1 MTASD
6 IFTAIVGI
14 GGTALVYATASA
26 YVISAALSHLDQVF

>member
-6 IFTAIVGI
+6 VLTAIVGI

-26 YVISAALSHLDQVF
+26 YVISAALSHLDRIF